1 MISIANSRIAACSKA
16 PGGSG
21 KRQLADGLSGI
32 QISHLQYPCGAQS
45 CHPEPKAKD
54 LAAEWEIRSL
64 RRPDSSLR
72 CAAFRMTSGARGMAA
87 IHIALFLCLLPGCR
101 WDRVRDTHLAQIDGV
116 VAEEIEAGHLPGAV
130 VLVGRGDKVLYHKAF
145 GLEVAEP
152 FQEAMQKDTIFD
164 MASLTK
170 PIATATA
177 VMILVDRGKI
187 DVNDYVS
194 EYLPAFACNGK
205 EQVRIRHLLT
215 HTSGLPAY
223 TDANDLR
230 TRFGESCPDKVIE
243 TICGLKAQSP
253 PGEEFRYSCLG
264 YITLARV
271 VKTVTGQ
278 DIDEFSRANIF
289 KPLGMK
295 HTRFNPP
302 ASWQERIAAT
312 EIVNGKL
319 LRGTVHD
326 PLGRLMDG
334 TSGNA
339 GLFSTASDLSIY
351 CRMLLNRGVWKG
363 KRILSPAAVTMLTAA
378 QSHGRAFGFDV
389 SSGYAWVKGPNAS
402 HNAFC
407 HTGYTGTSLVCDPDT
422 GTYLILLTNSV
433 HPYDKG
439 ASKPIREKLAEIV
452 FPPRADAGQP

>member
-1 MISIANSRIAACSKA
+1 MTLITNAFSAKDPRS

-21 KRQLADGLSGI
+21 QRQLADGLSCMRCKGV
-32 QISHLQYPCGAQS
+32 HATPYA
-45 CHPEPKAKD
+45 
-54 LAAEWEIRSL
+54 
-64 RRPDSSLR
+64 RRPSFAVL
-72 CAAFRMTSGARGMAA
+72 
-87 IHIALFLCLLPGCR
+87 ALLLCVVPGC
-101 WDRVRDTHLAQIDGV
+101 WSDLGRDAHLVQIDGV
-116 VAEEIEAGHLPGAV
+116 VAEEIAAGHLPGAV
-130 VLVGRGDKVLYHKAF
+130 VLVGRGDKVLYQKAF

-164 MASLTK
+164 IASLTK

-177 VMILVDRGKI
+177 VMILADRGKI
-187 DVNDYVS
+187 DVNDAVS
-194 EYLPAFACNGK
+194 KYMPAFACNGK

-230 TRFGESCPDKVIE
+230 TRFGESCPDQVVE

-253 PGEEFRYSCLG
+253 PGEQFRYSCLG
-264 YITLARV
+264 YITLARI
-271 VKTVTGQ
+271 VKIVTGQ

-289 KPLGMK
+289 EPLGMS

-302 ASWQERIAAT
+302 AAWQENIAAT
-312 EIVNGKL
+312 QIVDGKL

-351 CRMLLNRGVWKG
+351 CRMLLNGDVWNG
-363 KRILSPAAVTMLTAA
+363 RRILSPTAVAMLTAP
-378 QSHGRAFGFDV
+378 QSHGRAYGFDV
-389 SSGYAWVKGPNAS
+389 SSAYSWVKGAHAS
-402 HNAFC
+402 PNAFC

-433 HPYDKG
+433 HPHDKG
-439 ASKPIREKLAEIV
+439 TSKPIRQKLADIV
-452 FPPRADAGQP
+452 FAPPGRSSERGYGRTRPLGSAPEVVN